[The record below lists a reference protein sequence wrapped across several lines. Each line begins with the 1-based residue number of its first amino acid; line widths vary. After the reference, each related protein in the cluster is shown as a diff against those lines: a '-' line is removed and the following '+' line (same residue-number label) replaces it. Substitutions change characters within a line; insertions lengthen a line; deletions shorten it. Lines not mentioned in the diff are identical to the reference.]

1 VRARLI
7 ALGLVALATGCSAL
21 GFAYNNADTWL
32 RWKAAGYLDLEAA
45 QAREFD
51 ARVEAFFVWH
61 RAEAL
66 PQYARLVE
74 EAVARLER
82 GASRE
87 DLGWGYDAIREHS
100 RAGLRRAGAELGD
113 FLDRL
118 TPAQIAHLEQRFAGD
133 NRKYAERW
141 LAGTLAE
148 RRERRTGR
156 LVEVL
161 EDWVGDLNE
170 AQRERLRYY
179 SEHAPLNAEG
189 RDRDRRRRQAELV
202 AMLRAQESAG
212 RVGDWAADWERG
224 RDAAFAAENRA
235 AAERL
240 LAMLADLERSLTPAQ
255 RAHAVRRLR
264 GYASDFQVLAQAR

>member
-1 VRARLI
+1 MRARVAAIL
-7 ALGLVALATGCSAL
+7 LLALAAGCSAL

-32 RWKAAGYLDLEAA
+32 RWKAAGYLDLEEA
-45 QAREFD
+45 QARELD
-51 ARVEAFFVWH
+51 ARVEAFFAWH

-66 PQYARLVE
+66 PQYARLVD

-100 RAGLRRAGAELGD
+100 RVGLRRAGADLGD

-118 TPAQIAHLEQRFAGD
+118 TPAQIAHLEQRFAED

-141 LAGTLAE
+141 LAGTPGERRARRTRRLAE
-148 RRERRTGR
+148 
-156 LVEVL
+156 LL
-161 EDWVGDLNE
+161 EDWVGELND
-170 AQRERLRYY
+170 AQRERLRHY

-189 RDRDRRRRQAELV
+189 RDRDRRRLQAELL
-202 AMLRAQESAG
+202 AMLRARHSAG
-212 RVGDWAADWERG
+212 RVGAWAADWERN
-224 RDAAFAAENRA
+224 RDPAFAAENRA
-235 AAERL
+235 AAERFL
-240 LAMLADLERSLTPAQ
+240 VMLADLERSLTPAQ

-264 GYASDFQVLAQAR
+264 GYARDFQVLAEVR